1 MTQLTAK
8 TVEDVLNWI
17 ETTPHHFASVC
28 DEPGFFILKGYGDKL
43 RIPMH
48 IQSESMRLVEPSKDR
63 FDNRM
68 YRATKSG
75 RARLRRHKN
84 KLDRAD

>member
-1 MTQLTAK
+1 MAQLTAK
-8 TVEDVLNWI
+8 TVEDVLRWI
-17 ETTPHHFASVC
+17 ENTPHHYASVC

-43 RIPMH
+43 RIPMAL
-48 IQSESMRLVEPSKDR
+48 QEKTLKLVEPSKSR

-75 RARLRRHKN
+75 RARLRRSEQPQ
-84 KLDRAD
+84 

>member
-1 MTQLTAK
+1 MTQKTAK
-8 TVEDVLNWI
+8 TVEDVLHWI

-43 RIPMH
+43 RIPMAL
-48 IQSESMRLVEPSKDR
+48 QEKSLKLVVPSSDR
-63 FDNRM
+63 FDSRM

-75 RARLRRHKN
+75 RARLRKN
-84 KLDRAD
+84 MDRIT

>member
-1 MTQLTAK
+1 MRVTQKTAK

-28 DEPGFFILKGYGDKL
+28 DEPGFFILKGYVDKL
-43 RIPMH
+43 RIPMDL
-48 IQSESMRLVEPSKDR
+48 QEKSLKLVVPSSDR

-75 RARLRRHKN
+75 RARLRKN
-84 KLDRAD
+84 MDRIT

>member
-1 MTQLTAK
+1 MSQKTAK

-17 ETTPHHFASVC
+17 EATPHHYASVC

-43 RIPMH
+43 RIPYF
-48 IQSESMRLVEPSKDR
+48 IQDKTLRLVEPSKDK

-75 RARLRRHKN
+75 RARLRRAKN
-84 KLDRAD
+84 SVDPTA